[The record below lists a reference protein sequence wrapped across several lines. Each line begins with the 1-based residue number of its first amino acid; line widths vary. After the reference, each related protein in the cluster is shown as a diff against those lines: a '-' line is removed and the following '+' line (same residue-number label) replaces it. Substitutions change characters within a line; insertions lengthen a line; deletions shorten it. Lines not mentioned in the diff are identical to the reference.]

1 MVDTSISNMDEFV
14 KIINVLTDTLI
25 KTEFQDEI
33 LLFRGHPNIDY
44 ELLPSI
50 ARKNNS
56 DKSYLTHEKELI
68 TKAIG
73 KNPNIFSE
81 DEYAVNLLVKLQ
93 HFGIPTRLLD
103 VTYNAF
109 VALYFAC
116 VKDDD
121 KDGEVIV
128 FKVASNDSGRM
139 QYFNDDYVNV
149 IANMYKALE
158 TGYPCDLEVYCNY
171 IGYDYYGLHVR
182 FKELHVEEELS
193 KVYNYIRE
201 PLFVS
206 PVELSERQKRQQ
218 GAFII
223 FPNNISEHDGRY
235 SIMAEMEALDKSN
248 DLICARIC
256 IPKEKKKIYLSYL
269 QSFGITEEFLF
280 PDSTDI
286 ICRSITQVINQRIE

>member
-1 MVDTSISNMDEFV
+1 MKVTSISNMDEFV
-14 KIINVLTDTLI
+14 KTINALTDKLI
-25 KTEFQDEI
+25 KTEFRDEI
-33 LLFRGHPNIDY
+33 LLFRGHPNIEY

-56 DKSYLTHEKELI
+56 DKSYLPHEKELI

-109 VALYFAC
+109 VALYFTC
-116 VKDDD
+116 IKDND

-128 FKVASNDSGRM
+128 FKVASNDSGCM
-139 QYFNDDYVNV
+139 QYFNDEYVNV
-149 IANMYKALE
+149 IANMYKAFE
-158 TGYPCDLEVYCNY
+158 TGYPCDLEVYCNHINY
-171 IGYDYYGLHVR
+171 NYFGLHMR
-182 FKELHVEEELS
+182 AEELHVEDELS

-286 ICRSITQVINQRIE
+286 ICRSITQGINQRIE

>member
-286 ICRSITQVINQRIE
+286 ICRSITQGINQRIE